1 MAASAYFDYLNFQAV
16 VGGRGENTYISH
28 DFSLHF
34 KFSCNLVGVF
44 LISLVDWG
52 GERALF
58 PTTAV
63 NCSVLFMVPAEY
75 SDHCVLLQSINTLKF
90 NGAFHNSQKLKT
102 MALHKL

>member
-1 MAASAYFDYLNFQAV
+1 MKSLILV
-16 VGGRGENTYISH
+16 MISH
-28 DFSLHF
+28 CISN
-34 KFSCNLVGVF
+34 SVAIWWGMF

-58 PTTAV
+58 PTTAA
-63 NCSVLFMVPAEY
+63 NCCVLFMVPAEY

-90 NGAFHNSQKLKT
+90 NGAFHNSQKLET